1 MSQTKKQME
10 QIIADLKNELDLT
23 QRRLVAQERELTKQ
37 TAVSDACTKAMEEL
51 HRAAD
56 ALMIQTAITAG
67 RQDGNAGYTL
77 KLPTPDV
84 KKLLSQYKV
93 HVLRQDGSYAV
104 SAVPVGGK
112 ANG

>member
-10 QIIADLKNELDLT
+10 QIIADLKNELDIT
-23 QRRLVAQERELTKQ
+23 QRRLVSQEKELTKQ
-37 TAVSDACTKAMEEL
+37 AGAADACAKAMEEL
-51 HRAAD
+51 HQAAD

-67 RQDGNAGYTL
+67 RPDGNMGYTL
-77 KLPTPDV
+77 KLPIPDV
-84 KKLLSQYKV
+84 KQLLSKYKV
-93 HVLRQDGSYAV
+93 HVLRQDGSYSV